1 MNIVATF
8 PKVTY
13 KFIKSPI
20 KILVI
25 FFTEIEKITP
35 KFLQKHERQPKH
47 KTNLNVKGATLN
59 ASA

>member
-1 MNIVATF
+1 MKIAIF

-35 KFLQKHERQPKH
+35 KFLQKHERLPKH
-47 KTNLNVKGATLN
+47 KAILNVKGATLK